1 MQLKHRKKLQ
11 FCLQTDNFRTKIR
24 FLHKLFEIDYLI

>member
-24 FLHKLFEIDYLI
+24 FFTQLIEINYLI